1 MQGFF
6 LQLSENGELSIRS
19 LRPGSDSAMCVWST
33 LTCNPVV
40 RQVNIARIM
49 VQDILNQAAFRKLK
63 EDMLLWNKKIIE
75 YGGPIAR
82 IVWKHTLT
90 YARACQVG
98 LLKWARILHKT
109 MVEQWQLL
117 AAALRDKSG
126 LECTS
131 GNAAI
136 HAVNSLK
143 KNIIHWWSKLVS
155 YPTLTAEDKNN
166 NHTGARGGSS
176 SGSSSNSGRSSG
188 SGGSSNSSGRS
199 SGSGSSGSGGSS
211 SGNSG
216 SSNSNSS
223 GRSSGSS
230 SGSSS
235 NSKRNSSSS
244 SRNRSG
250 ESNTGNRK
258 VKDEK
263 KHEDTRAQ
271 PDHTS
276 SRTKEKKQ
284 GNEDDGKEKTY
295 NYYDD
300 IPREKRRRKRR
311 SQ

>member
-49 VQDILNQAAFRKLK
+49 VQDILNQVAFRKLK

-117 AAALRDKSG
+117 AAALRDKGG

-143 KNIIHWWSKLVS
+143 KNIIHWWSKLVND
-155 YPTLTAEDKNN
+155 PTLTAEDNNN
-166 NHTGARGGSS
+166 NHTGASGGSKS
-176 SGSSSNSGRSSG
+176 
-188 SGGSSNSSGRS
+188 GSSNSSGS
-199 SGSGSSGSGGSS
+199 SGSS
-211 SGNSG
+211 SGGG
-216 SSNSNSS
+216 STSNSS
-223 GRSSGSS
+223 GRSN
-230 SGSSS
+230 SS